1 MHDIQS
7 PKENNATPGGENSSR
22 KAAKTSVSDPY
33 HQPAFIPLSPL
44 IFAFLIKD
52 TRCKLVHKQLMVP
65 FLFPKLRG
73 INNLVNTYLKKS
85 IILHHVS
92 SNFTLINMQTER
104 KLTIS
109 RDRREL
115 RAGRQSDTEP

>member
-52 TRCKLVHKQLMVP
+52 TRCKLAHKQLMVS
-65 FLFPKLRG
+65 FLLPKLRG
-73 INNLVNTYLKKS
+73 INNL
-85 IILHHVS
+85 IHI
-92 SNFTLINMQTER
+92 
-104 KLTIS
+104 
-109 RDRREL
+109 
-115 RAGRQSDTEP
+115 